1 MEFFA
6 IAIPVVIVLIAAI
19 AIGIIFSKLY
29 RKATKEMAF
38 VRTGMGGQK
47 VIIDGG
53 CLELPI
59 FHDIIP
65 VNMQTLRLE
74 VLRMEKEALITKDRM
89 RVDVAAEFYV
99 RVKPDKESVPVA
111 AQTLGTRTLDK
122 DALKA
127 LIEGKFIDALRSVA
141 AEMEM
146 EELHEQ
152 RSDFVQKVQ
161 GAVEED
167 LSKNGLELESVSL
180 TSLDQTSREHLDPNN
195 AFDAQGLTK
204 ITETVEANNKMRN
217 DLIKKAEV
225 EIAQK
230 NLETEQQKLLINKEE
245 KLAQINQEKE
255 IKFLVSRQE
264 AEVAQT
270 QAEQAKLAEQAQ
282 LESQRK
288 IEQTRI
294 ENAKQVE
301 QAKIQKDREIEEA
314 KILKFQKIEEKK
326 IEQEKTI
333 QLAEQLKSIEISGK
347 SEEESKAKASADEA
361 KAHAVAAEE
370 KVKTVRE
377 KAAAERIKSI
387 AVIKAEEKAEQ
398 EAVGIIK
405 AANAEA
411 EASKLEAEA
420 IKVKAL
426 AKEEQY
432 RVEAEGER
440 ITNEA
445 KNTLSSELISL
456 EIKRIIAEAAP
467 SIIAE
472 MVKPIN
478 KIDSIKIM
486 DLKGVGDFGNGNSGN
501 GSSKGEGNLAQQAMN
516 AALQYKTQLPFLKN
530 MLSEIGIDEGFENL
544 VSSDI
549 NEVKGSHE
557 NSGEDKLDRKD
568 Q

>member
-1 MEFFA
+1 MELGVI
-6 IAIPVVIVLIAAI
+6 IAPVVIIIVAGI
-19 AIGIIFSKLY
+19 AIMLIFSKLY
-29 RKATKEMAF
+29 RKATKEMSF
-38 VRTGMGGQK
+38 VRTGWGGQK

-53 CLELPI
+53 CLEFPVL
-59 FHDIIP
+59 HDIIP

-99 RVKPDKESVPVA
+99 RVKPDKESVPIA

-122 DALKA
+122 DALKS

-152 RSDFVQKVQ
+152 RSNFVQKVQ

-180 TSLDQTSREHLDPNN
+180 TSLDQTNREHLDPNN

-217 DLIKKAEV
+217 DLVRKAEF

-230 NLETEQQKLLINKEE
+230 NLETEQQKLLIGKEE

-255 IKFLVSRQE
+255 IKFLMSKQE

-270 QAEQAKLAEQAQ
+270 RAEQEKLAEQAQ

-301 QAKIQKDREIEEA
+301 QAKILKDREIEEA
-314 KILKFQKIEEKK
+314 KIGNVQKIEERK

-333 QLAEQLKSIEISGK
+333 KLAEQLKSIEVSNK
-347 SEEESKAKASADEA
+347 SQEESQAKASADEA

-370 KVKTVRE
+370 KVTTVRE
-377 KAAAERIKSI
+377 KAAAERKKSI
-387 AVIKAEEKAEQ
+387 AIIKAEEEAE
-398 EAVGIIK
+398 EDAVAIVK
-405 AANAEA
+405 AANAQA
-411 EASKLEAEA
+411 EAAKLEAEA

-432 RVEAEGER
+432 RVDAEGER

-456 EIKRIIAEAAP
+456 ELKRILADAAP
-467 SIIAE
+467 SIISE
-472 MVKPIN
+472 MVKPMD

-486 DLKGVGDFGNGNSGN
+486 DLKGVGGFGNGDSVN
-501 GSSKGEGNLAQQAMN
+501 GSNGTENSQVNLAQQAVN
-516 AALQYKTQLPFLKN
+516 AALQYKTQVPFLKN
-530 MLSEIGIDEGFENL
+530 LLSEIGMEDGFEKMVPADL
-544 VSSDI
+544 I
-549 NEVKGSHE
+549 EEVEKNKEEPE
-557 NSGEDKLDRKD
+557 NKSE
-568 Q
+568 

>member
-1 MEFFA
+1 MEWA
-6 IAIPVVIVLIAAI
+6 
-19 AIGIIFSKLY
+19 AIGIPVFVVIIAIVAIFFVFSKLY
-29 RKATKEMAF
+29 RKATKEMSF

-53 CLELPI
+53 CLELPV

-99 RVKPDKESVPVA
+99 RVRPDKESVPIA

-122 DALKA
+122 DALKS

-146 EELHEQ
+146 EELHEK

-180 TSLDQTSREHLDPNN
+180 TSLDQTNREHLDPNN

-204 ITETVEANNKMRN
+204 ITETVEANNKIRN
-217 DLIKKAEV
+217 DLVRKAEV
-225 EIAQK
+225 EIARK
-230 NLETEQQKLLINKEE
+230 NLETEQQKLMIGKEE
-245 KLAQINQEKE
+245 KLARVNQDKE
-255 IKFLVSRQE
+255 IKFLVSIQE

-270 QAEQAKLAEQAQ
+270 EAEQRKLAEQAQ
-282 LESQRK
+282 LESERK

-294 ENAKQVE
+294 ENAKQIE
-301 QAKIQKDREIEEA
+301 QAKILKNRELEESR
-314 KILKFQKIEEKK
+314 IGGLQKIEERK
-326 IEQEKTI
+326 IEQEKAI
-333 QLAEQLKSIEISGK
+333 KLADQLKSIEVFNK
-347 SEEESKAKASADEA
+347 SQEESQAKASADEA
-361 KAHAVAAEE
+361 KALAVAAEE
-370 KVKTVRE
+370 EVATGRE
-377 KAAAERIKSI
+377 KASAERRKAI
-387 AVIKAEEKAEQ
+387 AIIKAEEEAE
-398 EAVGIIK
+398 EDAVGIIK
-405 AANAEA
+405 AANAQA
-411 EASKLEAEA
+411 EAAKLEAEA

-432 RVEAEGER
+432 RVDAEGER

-445 KNTLSSELISL
+445 KNTLSSELVSL
-456 EIKRIIAEAAP
+456 ELKRILAEAAP
-467 SIIAE
+467 AIISE
-472 MVKPIN
+472 MVKPID

-486 DLKGVGDFGNGNSGN
+486 DLKGMGSFGNGGN
-501 GSSKGEGNLAQQAMN
+501 GNGAKEVSEGNLAQQAMN
-516 AALQYKTQLPFLKN
+516 AALQYKAQVPFLKN
-530 MLSEIGIDEGFENL
+530 LLNEIGVDDGFENMIP
-544 VSSDI
+544 SDMT
-549 NEVKGSHE
+549 
-557 NSGEDKLDRKD
+557 DKPKEKPMKD
-568 Q
+568 KE

>member
-1 MEFFA
+1 MELGA
-6 IAIPVVIVLIAAI
+6 IIAPIVILIVAAI
-19 AIGIIFSKLY
+19 AIMLIFSKLY
-29 RKATKEMAF
+29 RKATKEMSL
-38 VRTGMGGQK
+38 VRTGWGGQK

-53 CLELPI
+53 CLELPVL
-59 FHDIIP
+59 HDIIS

-99 RVKPDKESVPVA
+99 RVKPDKESVPIA

-152 RSDFVQKVQ
+152 RSNFVQKVQ

-180 TSLDQTSREHLDPNN
+180 TSLDQTNREHLDPNN

-217 DLIKKAEV
+217 DLVRKAEV
-225 EIAQK
+225 EIAQR
-230 NLETEQQKLLINKEE
+230 NLETEQQKLLIGKEE

-255 IKFLVSRQE
+255 IKFLVSKQE
-264 AEVAQT
+264 AEVAKT
-270 QAEQAKLAEQAQ
+270 RAEQENLAEQAQ

-301 QAKIQKDREIEEA
+301 QAKILKDREIEEA
-314 KILKFQKIEEKK
+314 KIGKVQKIEERK
-326 IEQEKTI
+326 IVQEKTI
-333 QLAEQLKSIEISGK
+333 KLAEQLKSIEISNK
-347 SEEESKAKASADEA
+347 SQEESQAKAKADEA
-361 KAHAVAAEE
+361 KALAVAAEE
-370 KVKTVRE
+370 EVTTVRE
-377 KAAAERIKSI
+377 KATAERKKAI
-387 AVIKAEEKAEQ
+387 AIIKAEEKAE
-398 EAVGIIK
+398 EAAVALVK
-405 AANAEA
+405 AANAQGEA
-411 EASKLEAEA
+411 AKLEAEA

-432 RVEAEGER
+432 RVDAEGER

-456 EIKRIIAEAAP
+456 ELKRIIADAAP

-472 MVKPIN
+472 MVKPID

-486 DLKGVGDFGNGNSGN
+486 DLKGLGNFGNGNGANGDSVSNSSG
-501 GSSKGEGNLAQQAMN
+501 SNLAQQAMN
-516 AALQYKTQLPFLKN
+516 AALQYKAQVPFLKN
-530 MLSEIGIDEGFENL
+530 ILSEIGIEDGFDKM
-544 VSSDI
+544 VPSDLM
-549 NEVKGSHE
+549 EKVEKSKE
-557 NSGEDKLDRKD
+557 EPEKKSD
-568 Q
+568 